1 MTDNKREQS
10 EQEILK
16 SMVETIGN
24 YSIKIKKELN
34 DNSEYPSFFDV
45 FDTIKGILKKND

>member
-24 YSIKIKKELN
+24 YSIKIKKELKM
-34 DNSEYPSFFDV
+34 Y
-45 FDTIKGILKKND
+45 